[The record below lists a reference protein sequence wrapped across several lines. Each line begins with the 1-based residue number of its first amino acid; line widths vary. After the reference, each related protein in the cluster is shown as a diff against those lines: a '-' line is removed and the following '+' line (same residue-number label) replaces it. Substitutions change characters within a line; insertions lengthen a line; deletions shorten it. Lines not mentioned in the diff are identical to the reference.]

1 MNSSVNLK
9 KVSSPFDFNAFNSN
23 NSNNHY
29 HHQNTCNSVQVK
41 CNIKNFKSVI
51 KKEHLKKL
59 NQYKESLDKK
69 IELLKEKLLESNN
82 SNISQGTIK
91 ISLSNPLMNYEN
103 FRNFLILNG
112 RNCLLFI
119 SFLNSNDLYRLL
131 NVNKLIHK
139 QIINNIINEVK
150 KSIIPKYLL
159 KYGNDFLFSR
169 SLFFIELKKF
179 KKNKKMNV
187 RIILSI
193 KSEVSSKNRSILKK
207 AFQIS
212 FTTSINKTE
221 RTVTSYTF
229 EIIPNNQ
236 PKLFWIFRE
245 CTDFHFDE
253 LDKAYY
259 NNIVQF
265 SPGDLVN
272 ITISVFSE
280 LGLLNI
286 SKFSWVQARRYL
298 SNDRDCEVESLKNIW
313 NDLSLLDGWKSI
325 SQSIHEIFGEYF
337 IINKIFFDDV
347 GYFIFKIYLTANK
360 IGKIES
366 SQNDYIG
373 MTIYIKKKGEIIEN
387 EVKKNCLIFDEKNEL
402 NVTQG
407 DNIIFYISKSK

>member
-1 MNSSVNLK
+1 M
-9 KVSSPFDFNAFNSN
+9 
-23 NSNNHY
+23 
-29 HHQNTCNSVQVK
+29 
-41 CNIKNFKSVI
+41 

-91 ISLSNPLMNYEN
+91 ISLSNPLMNYEK

-265 SPGDLVN
+265 SPGDMVN

>member
-253 LDKAYY
+253 LDKSYY

-265 SPGDLVN
+265 SPGDIVN
-272 ITISVFSE
+272 ISLSIFSE
-280 LGLLNI
+280 IGLIN
-286 SKFSWVQARRYL
+286 L
-298 SNDRDCEVESLKNIW
+298 SYFHWLKPKEYQIKERECEVESLKNIW
-313 NDLSLLDGWKSI
+313 NDLNLLDDWESI
-325 SQSIHEIFGEYF
+325 FQSIQEIFGQFFE
-337 IINKIFFDDV
+337 IKKILFDDV
-347 GYFIFKIYLTANK
+347 GYYLFKIYLIANT
-360 IGKIES
+360 IGKIKANE
-366 SQNDYIG
+366 NEYIG
-373 MTIYIKKKGEIIEN
+373 MNINIVGKGEPIEN
-387 EVKKNCLIFDEKNEL
+387 EVKKNGLIFDEKNEL
-402 NVTQG
+402 TIGLEDSIV
-407 DNIIFYISKSK
+407 FYISRSK

>member
-1 MNSSVNLK
+1 M
-9 KVSSPFDFNAFNSN
+9 
-23 NSNNHY
+23 
-29 HHQNTCNSVQVK
+29 
-41 CNIKNFKSVI
+41 
-51 KKEHLKKL
+51 
-59 NQYKESLDKK
+59 
-69 IELLKEKLLESNN
+69 
-82 SNISQGTIK
+82 
-91 ISLSNPLMNYEN
+91 
-103 FRNFLILNG
+103 
-112 RNCLLFI
+112 
-119 SFLNSNDLYRLL
+119 
-131 NVNKLIHK
+131 
-139 QIINNIINEVK
+139 
-150 KSIIPKYLL
+150 
-159 KYGNDFLFSR
+159 
-169 SLFFIELKKF
+169 
-179 KKNKKMNV
+179 
-187 RIILSI
+187 
-193 KSEVSSKNRSILKK
+193 
-207 AFQIS
+207 
-212 FTTSINKTE
+212 
-221 RTVTSYTF
+221 
-229 EIIPNNQ
+229 
-236 PKLFWIFRE
+236 
-245 CTDFHFDE
+245 
-253 LDKAYY
+253 
-259 NNIVQF
+259 
-265 SPGDLVN
+265 VN